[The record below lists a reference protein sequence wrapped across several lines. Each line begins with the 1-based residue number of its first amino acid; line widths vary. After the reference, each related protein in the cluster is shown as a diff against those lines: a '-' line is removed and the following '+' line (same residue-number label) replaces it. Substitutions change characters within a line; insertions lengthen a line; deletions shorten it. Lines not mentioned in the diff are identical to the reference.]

1 MYNFPWVIFLFSL
14 LVWISLIVYLY
25 LLKKHKYN
33 IRKIMIIGDNQ
44 KLEFLDKEYKIVESF
59 LDFPDLIIS
68 FSDNIFFVESLVSLN
83 IPIISFGNFNIK
95 EKFEIVKIAKYYHAT
110 IIIDVNFE
118 NIRED
123 IQNIRKG
130 HIIKI
135 YQ

>member
-44 KLEFLDKEYKIVESF
+44 KLEFLTKEYKIVESF

-83 IPIISFGNFNIK
+83 IPIVSFGNFNIK